1 MFLTTFSTSD
11 FEAVVRGLEAKNQ
24 ELFLK
29 TTDYERSE
37 ADKAR
42 WEQMMTDTSDIIE

>member
-1 MFLTTFSTSD
+1 MFSFQPSALD
-11 FEAVVRGLEAKNQ
+11 FEAVVRGLEGKNQ

-29 TTDYERSE
+29 TSDYERSE

-42 WEQMMTDTSDIIE
+42 